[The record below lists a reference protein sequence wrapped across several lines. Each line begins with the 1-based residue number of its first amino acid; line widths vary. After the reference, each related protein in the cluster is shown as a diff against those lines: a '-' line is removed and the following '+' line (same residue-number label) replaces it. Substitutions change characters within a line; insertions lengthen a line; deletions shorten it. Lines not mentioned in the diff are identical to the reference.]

1 MPTWRMPTMAII
13 FEHLSAQH
21 RSFCV
26 FSAQFIANEYQAAGP
41 LWSQKY
47 TINPA
52 KTPPQGDL
60 RQGIL
65 RSVL

>member
-1 MPTWRMPTMAII
+1 MPTRRMPTMAII
-13 FEHLSAQH
+13 FEHLSAPY
-21 RSFCV
+21 RSFCI

-47 TINPA
+47 TINTA

-65 RSVL
+65 RGVL